1 MSVASSSS
9 PQHPKKLEERSR
21 SKETPQ
27 DVYTAFENSLSR
39 YLNEVKANAASY
51 LQSVSDLQQ
60 EIIESRKK
68 NAEHAILLQQTVLEQ
83 LRINP
88 DSSSDATMEIAKSF
102 ADQTTMSWNLQNQL
116 VLKSLE
122 ILSKNIEAF
131 NKNSVSFEKINKN
144 LIDYWA
150 SIIKQAS
157 RE

>member
-1 MSVASSSS
+1 MSVTSSPS
-9 PQHPKKLEERSR
+9 PQHPKKLEESSK
-21 SKETPQ
+21 SKEISQ
-27 DVYTAFENSLSR
+27 DVYAAFENSLSR

-68 NAEHAILLQQTVLEQ
+68 NVEHALLLQQTVSEQ
-83 LRINP
+83 LGINP

-150 SIIKQAS
+150 SIIKQTS